1 MVKPL
6 ILMFWSFVQVFMF
19 CDFGENVTGGFE
31 ELNDAILEND
41 WYTFPIGI
49 QRMFPIIMISIQKTV
64 ILHGFGNIPC
74 TREAFK
80 KVSFFFSLVEIS
92 IPQMEFN
99 QYWWFFKTFF
109 LNGSISG
116 PQWWI
121 FILYGSSK
129 D

>member
-1 MVKPL
+1 MKKNIYFEFFSLHLQEHKTGHAIEMVKPL

-31 ELNDAILEND
+31 ELNDAISEND

-64 ILHGFGNIPC
+64 ILRGFGNIPC

-80 KVSFFFSLVEIS
+80 KVSFFSRS
-92 IPQMEFN
+92 
-99 QYWWFFKTFF
+99 
-109 LNGSISG
+109 NGI
-116 PQWWI
+116 
-121 FILYGSSK
+121 
-129 D
+129 